1 MLYRYDFTLTYI
13 LSSLQAIIEDASP
26 LVALQMEG
34 SILSGL
40 MNLFVEYT
48 IILERAITCEK
59 IAAEKNGSRIN
70 LAESLPQQVSILAN
84 LSTLEQFL
92 YHH

>member
-1 MLYRYDFTLTYI
+1 LCLALTYI
-13 LSSLQAIIEDASP
+13 LSSIQTIIEDVSP

-34 SILSGL
+34 SILRGL

-59 IAAEKNGSRIN
+59 IVTEKYGSRIK
-70 LAESLPQQVSILAN
+70 LAESLPQKVSVLVN
-84 LSTLEQFL
+84 LSTL
-92 YHH
+92 

>member
-1 MLYRYDFTLTYI
+1 LCLALTYI
-13 LSSLQAIIEDASP
+13 LSSIQTIIEDVSP

-34 SILSGL
+34 SILRGL

-59 IAAEKNGSRIN
+59 IVTEKYGSNWQSHCHKR
-70 LAESLPQQVSILAN
+70 SL
-84 LSTLEQFL
+84 F
-92 YHH
+92 